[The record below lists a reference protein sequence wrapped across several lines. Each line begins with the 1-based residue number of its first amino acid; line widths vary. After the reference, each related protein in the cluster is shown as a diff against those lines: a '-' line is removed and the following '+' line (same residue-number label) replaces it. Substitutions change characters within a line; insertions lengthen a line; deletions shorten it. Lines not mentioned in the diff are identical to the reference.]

1 MLKAGEEDSVVS
13 TVSNPAVRSGIIRM
27 TESPASVANRI
38 SLKTLSDAVAVLSR
52 ALKPDWNT

>member
-13 TVSNPAVRSGIIRM
+13 TVSNAAVRSGIIRM